1 MTRSQALMSL
11 ANLDENAVR
20 NRFMA
25 RGKPLFA
32 YARHALS
39 AGDWRSLNSKGRM
52 CLIASIAAP

>member
-11 ANLDENAVR
+11 AKLDENAVR
-20 NRFMA
+20 NRFVA
-25 RGKPLFA
+25 REEPLFT

-39 AGDWRSLNSKGRM
+39 AGAWRSLNCKGRM